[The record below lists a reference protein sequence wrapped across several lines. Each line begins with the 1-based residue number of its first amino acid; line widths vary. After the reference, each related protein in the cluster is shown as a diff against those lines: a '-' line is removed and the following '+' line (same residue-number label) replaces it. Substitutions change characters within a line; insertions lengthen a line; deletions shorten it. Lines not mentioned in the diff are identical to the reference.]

1 MMQRAIARSCQPAA
15 LGRSAGAKLV
25 VMRRVENSRQEFIMA
40 LLTLPLLSLMAVSGN
55 PTIANGGD
63 HSTEVSPP

>member
-1 MMQRAIARSCQPAA
+1 MQRAIARSHQPPA
-15 LGRSAGAKLV
+15 LGRSAEARLT
-25 VMRRVENSRQEFIMA
+25 VMRRVGNSRPEFIMA
-40 LLTLPLLSLMAVSGN
+40 LLTISLLSLMAVSGN

>member
-1 MMQRAIARSCQPAA
+1 MQRAIARSYQPPAFV
-15 LGRSAGAKLV
+15 RSAGARLI
-25 VMRRVENSRQEFIMA
+25 VMRRVENSRPEFIMA
-40 LLTLPLLSLMAVSGN
+40 LLTLPLLSLMAVSGS